1 MVPIYVLRDGEMHF
15 RSRYD
20 LPPLVGVGLVR
31 ETHGNGAAADPDHD
45 DGEAAAFRFLV
56 GRLAVN
62 IATSHRA
69 TAFAVADEDA
79 WGAKLA
85 GVLDDVAEVT
95 R

>member
-1 MVPIYVLRDGEMHF
+1 M
-15 RSRYD
+15 
-20 LPPLVGVGLVR
+20 GVGLVR
-31 ETHGNGAAADPDHD
+31 ETDGDERGAARADAEHD
-45 DGEAAAFRFLV
+45 GDGEAAAFCFLI

-69 TAFAVADEDA
+69 TAFAGENEEV
-79 WGAKLA
+79 WGAELA